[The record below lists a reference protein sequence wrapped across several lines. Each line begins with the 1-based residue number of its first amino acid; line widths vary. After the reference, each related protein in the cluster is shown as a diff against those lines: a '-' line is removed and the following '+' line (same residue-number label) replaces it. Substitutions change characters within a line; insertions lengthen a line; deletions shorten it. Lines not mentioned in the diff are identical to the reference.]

1 MASTTCCTWVNTF
14 REAEMQVQKITKKAT
29 WLKMTP
35 CYTQKILKMLPE
47 NYSSSSMNSAK
58 LQETKLIQQ
67 ISCIPTTLTT
77 KDRKEKLRGKSHL
90 PLHQKKIP
98 RNKKLKE
105 EKDLYSENCKTLM
118 KEIKQKT

>member
-1 MASTTCCTWVNTF
+1 MASSTCCTWVNTF
-14 REAEMQVQKITKKAT
+14 REAETQAQKTTEEAT
-29 WLKMTP
+29 RLKMAP

-77 KDRKEKLRGKSHL
+77 KDRKEEFPFTTAS
-90 PLHQKKIP
+90 KKIP
-98 RNKKLKE
+98 RNKKLE
-105 EKDLYSENCKTLM
+105 EKDLYSENCKILM